1 MLLILEGLVMAFWL
15 LLVCVV
21 GIRNGAV
28 GLVTFYEKDVQDRV
42 VELGLTTRERIKKSS
57 ALSTLA
63 LLLPLLTVVPAV
75 VWLYNDVDGFWDGF
89 FQLTVIYMIMN
100 LFDRFFVD
108 VFWVG
113 HTKTWQ
119 IPGTEDLKPYIPAKR
134 HLMKWVG
141 TCIGF
146 PLLAAIVSGVMVLV
160 G

>member
-15 LLVCVV
+15 LLVCVI

-42 VELGLTTRERIKKSS
+42 VELGLTTPERIQKSS
-57 ALSTLA
+57 ALSALA
-63 LLLPLLTVVPAV
+63 LFLPLLTVVPAV
-75 VWLYNDVDGFWDGF
+75 VWLYNGVDGFWDGF

-100 LFDRFFVD
+100 LFDRLFVD
-108 VFWVG
+108 IFWVG
-113 HTKTWQ
+113 HTQTWQ

-134 HLMKWVG
+134 HLMKWAG

-160 G
+160 K

>member
-28 GLVTFYEKDVQDRV
+28 GLVTFYENDVQDRV
-42 VELGLTTRERIKKSS
+42 VELGLTTRERIKKAS
-57 ALSTLA
+57 ALSGLA
-63 LLLPLLTVVPAV
+63 LFIPLLTVVPTV
-75 VWLYNDVDGFWDGF
+75 VWLYNGVNGFWDGF

-100 LFDRFFVD
+100 LFDRLFVD

-113 HTKTWQ
+113 HTKTWE

-134 HLMKWVG
+134 HLTKWVG
-141 TCIGF
+141 TCVGF
-146 PLLAAIVSGVMVLV
+146 PLLAAIISGVMMLV

>member
-28 GLVTFYEKDVQDRV
+28 GLVTFYENDVQDRV
-42 VELGLTTRERIKKSS
+42 VELGLTTRERIKKAS
-57 ALSTLA
+57 ALSGLA
-63 LLLPLLTVVPAV
+63 LFIPLLTVVPAV
-75 VWLYNDVDGFWDGF
+75 VWLYNGVNGFWDGF

-100 LFDRFFVD
+100 LFDRLFVD

-113 HTKTWQ
+113 HTKTWE

-134 HLMKWVG
+134 HLTKWVG
-141 TCIGF
+141 SCVGF
-146 PLLAAIVSGVMVLV
+146 PLLAAIISGVMTLV